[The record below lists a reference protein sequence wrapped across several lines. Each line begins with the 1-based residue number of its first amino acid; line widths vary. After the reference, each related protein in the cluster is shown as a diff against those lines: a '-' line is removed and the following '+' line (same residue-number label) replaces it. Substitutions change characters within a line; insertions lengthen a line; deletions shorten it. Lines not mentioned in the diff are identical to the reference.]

1 MSKDTALLF
10 QFADTASA
18 SSAAETLQELGYEA
32 INNEV
37 QKVHVHLQN
46 GDLTSALEIV
56 QAYGGSL
63 IGQSAIHEAGDA
75 MMVDEA
81 YGLDAIP
88 IPAHIVNEDWI
99 AQEEN
104 TLHNHNDD
112 APGQEDFLPD
122 NGTYSY
128 FSGDVHT

>member
-1 MSKDTALLF
+1 MSIDTALLF
-10 QFADTASA
+10 QFADNAAAASA
-18 SSAAETLQELGYEA
+18 SDTLQELGYEP
-32 INNEV
+32 IIHEGL
-37 QKVHVHLQN
+37 KVHVHLQN

-56 QAYGGSL
+56 QAYGGAL
-63 IGQSAIHEAGDA
+63 IGQSAIQEADNAG
-75 MMVDEA
+75 MVNEA
-81 YGLDAIP
+81 YGLDSIP

-104 TLHNHNDD
+104 ALHNRDDD
-112 APGQEDFLPD
+112 APGPDSFLPD